1 MTIDIKELDEVK
13 KVNKPWGYEKWIA
26 DGKPNFKYVLK
37 EILFKSNFKSS
48 IQFHEFKEETNYVQS
63 GTGIL
68 HYYPEPVNIK
78 EWKNGH
84 YSNEEIDKILK
95 NLKQQKLSPGV
106 VFHVKSCMIH
116 RVEAIT
122 DLTLLETSTVELD
135 DVIRINDEWGRHD
148 GKISKEHQKSNLIL
162 DDVYTK
168 QEERYNF
175 ASKFCS
181 GLTLDYNVFSIMA
194 YHGSKILLK
203 NANKVITCDVS
214 NNNLD
219 YSSRKYDSN
228 NNLIFSSMDD
238 TFKLENK
245 TFDCIIHSEL
255 LQNEMNPET
264 KLEEFNNLLKD
275 DGTLI
280 VSILNNENQNLI
292 YNKSDNVEFLS
303 KDELLNL
310 LKKQFSQINLYSQK
324 LVTKKEIINRRLH
337 SFFLLKVKLRFF
349 LSTILLKFDPK
360 SNFYNK
366 IIKTKIRRLNTEFA
380 DQSADID
387 NSNKVVSNDYTPIPY
402 SENDNPLFFIAV
414 CKKNSN

>member
-1 MTIDIKELDEVK
+1 
-13 KVNKPWGYEKWIA
+13 
-26 DGKPNFKYVLK
+26 
-37 EILFKSNFKSS
+37 
-48 IQFHEFKEETNYVQS
+48 
-63 GTGIL
+63 
-68 HYYPEPVNIK
+68 
-78 EWKNGH
+78 
-84 YSNEEIDKILK
+84 
-95 NLKQQKLSPGV
+95 
-106 VFHVKSCMIH
+106 
-116 RVEAIT
+116 
-122 DLTLLETSTVELD
+122 
-135 DVIRINDEWGRHD
+135 
-148 GKISKEHQKSNLIL
+148 
-162 DDVYTK
+162 
-168 QEERYNF
+168 
-175 ASKFCS
+175 
-181 GLTLDYNVFSIMA
+181 
-194 YHGSKILLK
+194 
-203 NANKVITCDVS
+203 
-214 NNNLD
+214 
-219 YSSRKYDSN
+219 
-228 NNLIFSSMDD
+228 
-238 TFKLENK
+238 
-245 TFDCIIHSEL
+245 
-255 LQNEMNPET
+255 MNPET